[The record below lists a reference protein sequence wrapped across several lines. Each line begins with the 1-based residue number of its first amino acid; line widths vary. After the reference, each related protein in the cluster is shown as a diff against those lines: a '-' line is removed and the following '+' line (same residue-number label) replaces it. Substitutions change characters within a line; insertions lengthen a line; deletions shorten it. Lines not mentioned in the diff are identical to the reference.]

1 MNENPL
7 QVGLNQNRKPQPF
20 TIVIF
25 GASGD
30 LTKRKLIPALF
41 SLFRGGHINR
51 FKIIGFA
58 RRKWSELEFRQRV
71 AEMIESGKEDSSPSP
86 LLEQFLSR
94 VSYISSPFE
103 AEDGYKRIKEDYR
116 EPANHIY
123 YLATPPGQYEV
134 IIEQLGMAG
143 LSKGRIRAAAKA
155 NGETE
160 PYSRI
165 IIEKPFGRDLFSAQA
180 LNSKLSSIFREQ
192 QIFRIDH
199 YLGKETVQN
208 VMVFRFSNG
217 FFEPVWNNRYIDYI
231 QIT

>member
-7 QVGLNQNRKPQPF
+7 QLGLNKNRKPQPF

-30 LTKRKLIPALF
+30 LTERKLIPALF

-51 FKIIGFA
+51 FRIIGFA
-58 RRKWSELEFRQRV
+58 RRKWSEQEFRRRV
-71 AEMIESGKEDSSPSP
+71 AEMVKSGKEDSSLSP

-103 AEDGYKRIKEDYR
+103 AADGYKRIKEDYGQ
-116 EPANHIY
+116 PANRIY

-134 IIEQLGMAG
+134 IIEELGRAG
-143 LSKGRIRAAAKA
+143 LSNGRIQAAVSTAA
-155 NGETE
+155 VEAERETE

-165 IIEKPFGRDLFSAQA
+165 IIEKPFGRDLLSAQA

-192 QIFRIDH
+192 QAFIG
-199 YLGKETVQN
+199 LGQFICKT
-208 VMVFRFSNG
+208 
-217 FFEPVWNNRYIDYI
+217 
-231 QIT
+231 